1 MVRLASHPNS
11 SKAGGCLG
19 QIRSRRWVDSCFSSL
34 AQALQ
39 IRPIYIF
46 FICSYFDEAS
56 FRIII
61 YFEHVLT
68 VIQNRIVWQSGN
80 DFEKREH
87 KKLLERKPDHR
98 MDSEAAGIDT
108 TLRQWRTVANGG
120 CEEVTEGGLGAKGK
134 GDSNVLSSGV
144 RSSVCSAKK
153 PCDTGGA
160 RCPGLGACS
169 TQAFIH
175 LSRNQASWILVSKP
189 GRNIQGEK
197 KKAAWIYRKS
207 KSLCVGM
214 FGSSVRKAEWQIC
227 VPHY

>member
-1 MVRLASHPNS
+1 MVVLDRSGLDVGLILASPPW
-11 SKAGGCLG
+11 
-19 QIRSRRWVDSCFSSL
+19 RRPFKLDPFTF
-34 AQALQ
+34 
-39 IRPIYIF
+39 F

-197 KKAAWIYRKS
+197 KK
-207 KSLCVGM
+207 LPG
-214 FGSSVRKAEWQIC
+214 FTGNRKAFALACLDLQSEKLSDRYVFLIIRGMQG
-227 VPHY
+227 V